1 MNQHILEKYNVP
13 VPRYTSYPPANFFR
27 DDFTER
33 NLLQAIEES
42 NSQRPHH
49 ISFYIHIP
57 YCKRMCYYCGCNSY
71 PRTGEADEKA
81 YVEAVLKEIELVCD
95 KIDKSRKIAQI
106 HYGGGSP
113 SSIDLNLIR
122 KINDSL
128 FSKFDCIENPEI
140 AIECHAGYLTEKDF
154 QRLIDAEFNR
164 MSIGIQDFDN
174 NVLKASNRIPT
185 LLPIEQIFELLRS
198 NGIRINLDFIY
209 GLALQTADS
218 FSKTIEK
225 AVALSPDRL
234 VTFSYAHLPSLF
246 PRQKFLERFGLPSE
260 NEKDKMYHAAQKIL
274 LEAGY
279 KQIGLDHF
287 VRENDELF
295 EAWQMHNLNRNFQGY
310 CTRRTT
316 GQVYAFGV
324 TGISQLTGA
333 YAQNTKVISEYVE
346 TVNSG
351 HIPVKKGYRLNNDE
365 QITREV
371 ITDLMCND
379 QIEWQQIA
387 ARLNLT
393 IAEVKAATAYSEQ
406 KMQEFA
412 ADGIIDFDENHLVMK
427 EKGSPFLRNVAAS
440 LDKLLIH
447 SNKLFSKPI

>member
-13 VPRYTSYPPANFFR
+13 VPRYTSYPPANFFW
-27 DDFTER
+27 DDFPER

-71 PRTGEADEKA
+71 LRTGEADEKA
-81 YVEAVLKEIELVCD
+81 YVEAVLKEIESVCD

-122 KINDSL
+122 KTNDSL
-128 FSKFDCIENPEI
+128 LGKFDCIENPEI

-154 QRLIDAEFNR
+154 QSLIDAGFNR

-209 GLALQTADS
+209 GLALQTAGS

-225 AVALSPDRL
+225 AVTLSPDRL

-246 PRQKFLERFGLPSE
+246 PRQKFLERSGLPSE